1 MDTRERISCPH
12 CGEEIIVG
20 AKKCWHCK
28 KWLVSEC
35 PVCGENIDEDTV
47 ICPHCHENVEEY
59 RQSVKDNRMVST
71 LYKTYTVKPLSL
83 FEKFGYLRFL
93 NPPHVKLEKIA
104 IEGDQITVEKKKGK
118 VFTAPLSEMY
128 FKVEKNKKSLA
139 YIKFMMEDRMT
150 RFMQIDEELS
160 EEEWAE
166 IINHLRKFSNETT
179 KSLVEKA
186 NDWLDK
192 NKDDVQEKL
201 FGQ

>member
-12 CGEEIIVG
+12 CGEEIIVD

-93 NPPHVKLEKIA
+93 NPPHVKLEKIT